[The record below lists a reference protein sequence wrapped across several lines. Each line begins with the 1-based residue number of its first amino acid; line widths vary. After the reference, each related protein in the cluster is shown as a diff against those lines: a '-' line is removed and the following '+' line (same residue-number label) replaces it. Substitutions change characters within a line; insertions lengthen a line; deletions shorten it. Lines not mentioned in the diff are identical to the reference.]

1 MAKNKVK
8 KKPTAKEMASAIIEV
23 NTKINDVYNIVREL
37 DNIIG
42 LYITMKKDMKE
53 FNSFLEK
60 KMKEKE
66 SNDTEKNEKADRPN
80 LQGDTDGESSGTEG
94 VREKA
99 E

>member
-66 SNDTEKNEKADRPN
+66 SNDTEKK
-80 LQGDTDGESSGTEG
+80 
-94 VREKA
+94 
-99 E
+99 